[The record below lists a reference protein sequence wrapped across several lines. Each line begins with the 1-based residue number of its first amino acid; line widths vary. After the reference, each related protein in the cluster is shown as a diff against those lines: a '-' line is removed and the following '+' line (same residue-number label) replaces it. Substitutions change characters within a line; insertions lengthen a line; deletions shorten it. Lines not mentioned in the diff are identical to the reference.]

1 MDSSGEK
8 TPRQLIQALY
18 AAQNEGDQRALR
30 TEIQS
35 THSIDLVK
43 ELVPHQAMP
52 EPLAFDEWDDDQE
65 PVGSR
70 PPSEILDCLQD
81 GMALSLEVLGGIEY
95 CIEWKAGQFIFEVW
109 YEETEHT
116 QQTYDSLEQ
125 LLKAEGA
132 RPSFKLEA
140 FMLIG

>member
-1 MDSSGEK
+1 MDSSEEK
-8 TPRQLIQALY
+8 TPRQLVQALY
-18 AAQNEGDQRALR
+18 ASQNEGDRQALR
-30 TEIQS
+30 AEIQG

-43 ELVPHQAMP
+43 EFIPHQAMP
-52 EPLAFDEWDDDQE
+52 EPLEISQWDDQE
-65 PVGSR
+65 PVGNR
-70 PPSEILDCLQD
+70 PLAEILDCLQ
-81 GMALSLEVLGGIEY
+81 GGLGLSLEVLGGIEY
-95 CIEWKAGQFIFEVW
+95 CIEWKSGQFVFEVW

-125 LLKAEGA
+125 LLKAEGQ